1 MAHCLLPLLAV
12 PLTFLLIP
20 NKLMTDSVL
29 EEDESG
35 GGGGECDE
43 ERGESDELWE
53 GPEGGKE
60 EEEEEMVLPDLNR
73 HNDDVLASLSS

>member
-1 MAHCLLPLLAV
+1 VAHCLLPLLAV

-35 GGGGECDE
+35 GWGGEYDD
-43 ERGESDELWE
+43 ERGESDD
-53 GPEGGKE
+53 
-60 EEEEEMVLPDLNR
+60 EEEEMVLPDLNR
-73 HNDDVLASLSS
+73 HNDDVLASVSS